1 MTKIDIFPVKICSR
15 NNDDPKSLESIISII
30 PEAVEDTFKENSE
43 TVPTVNINVC
53 IDSNKPEDIEYLHG
67 MNWFTAFYM
76 YSGVYKLV
84 NRVNFACNIV
94 VNKDVEFSDDIKNE
108 LNHMFEHFVDKFKE
122 TVEDTRKHITIWPN
136 DPAFSITI
144 ADPEPE
150 EEKVTEEDASTD
162 NSVPESGV

>member
-1 MTKIDIFPVKICSR
+1 MKEMKDFEKRLIAEYCQLR
-15 NNDDPKSLESIISII
+15 NRLGILEYHLS
-30 PEAVEDTFKENSE
+30 EEN
-43 TVPTVNINVC
+43 
-53 IDSNKPEDIEYLHG
+53 
-67 MNWFTAFYM
+67 A
-76 YSGVYKLV
+76 
-84 NRVNFACNIV
+84 
-94 VNKDVEFSDDIKNE
+94 
-108 LNHMFEHFVDKFKE
+108 DKFKE